1 VAKEYLEIRSLLGKP
16 DVTMAEIRA
25 RLRMAREGR

>member
-1 VAKEYLEIRSLLGKP
+1 VVKEYLEIRSLLGKP

-25 RLRMAREGR
+25 RLARERG